1 MVSSH
6 RGTILFSF
14 FTAKINNQKR
24 KNQPEHLTY
33 TFTTPMH
40 MHIGGD
46 YCVLWE
52 ENYDNQ
58 ALRIIKWQ
66 QKQKNLEILGSQ
78 RVGWC
83 EFRCKS

>member
-1 MVSSH
+1 M
-6 RGTILFSF
+6 
-14 FTAKINNQKR
+14 
-24 KNQPEHLTY
+24 TY
-33 TFTTPMH
+33 TSTTPMH

-58 ALRIIKWQ
+58 ALRILKWQ

-78 RVGWC
+78 RVWGVNFGVKA
-83 EFRCKS
+83 EYP

>member
-1 MVSSH
+1 
-6 RGTILFSF
+6 
-14 FTAKINNQKR
+14 
-24 KNQPEHLTY
+24 
-33 TFTTPMH
+33 MH

-58 ALRIIKWQ
+58 ALRILKWQ

-78 RVGWC
+78 RVWGVNFGVKA
-83 EFRCKS
+83 EYP